1 MDFGFHQ
8 CSGSSNWVIKRYIFG
23 PITPYYY
30 PLDLRSGFSKMAALC
45 HKHLYQKNLQQKP
58 GSAFY
63 VLTGKTILISKNNF
77 KQTTICMY
85 SILPFLPIY
94 MHAYANKHSTA
105 WELGP
110 ILWES
115 MIVFI
120 PLLSSKVL
128 SQCVT
133 VANEILW
140 ALNSSTIIQSLWE
153 FYYCNCKKWVLIES

>member
-1 MDFGFHQ
+1 MNHVINWLFLACGFPVAQIEVYSRVCLACQVPDIVLIPHTDIICQGFCNEFGVDFGFHQ

-77 KQTTICMY
+77 KQTTRKI
-85 SILPFLPIY
+85 
-94 MHAYANKHSTA
+94 
-105 WELGP
+105 
-110 ILWES
+110 
-115 MIVFI
+115 
-120 PLLSSKVL
+120 
-128 SQCVT
+128 
-133 VANEILW
+133 
-140 ALNSSTIIQSLWE
+140 
-153 FYYCNCKKWVLIES
+153 